1 MQQQQQQKLTETE
14 ELSAPNNTD
23 TSQITEKRE
32 NTKKTG
38 FFNLKNVQIKFDKW

>member
-23 TSQITEKRE
+23 TLQITEKRE

-38 FFNLKNVQIKFDKW
+38 FFNFKNVQIKFDKW